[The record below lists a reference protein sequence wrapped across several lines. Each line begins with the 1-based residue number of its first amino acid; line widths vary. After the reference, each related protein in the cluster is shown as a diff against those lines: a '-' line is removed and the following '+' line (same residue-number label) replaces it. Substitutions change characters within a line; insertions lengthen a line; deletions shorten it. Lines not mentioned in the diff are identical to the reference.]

1 MRLHSIALLLGLT
14 VAGPL
19 AAEGVRGYYRSPA
32 LSGETLVFT
41 AEGDLWSVG
50 LSGGVARRLTTHLGE
65 ESRAAISPDG
75 TTLAFSAQY
84 EGPTEVYTM
93 PLAGGL
99 PVRRTWDGETAAVAG
114 FDPQGRVLYA
124 TWHYSTLPDSQLVA
138 LDLKTGQREQLPL
151 RQIREASWDP
161 ASGTLFFTRLPHQ
174 GSHTKRYKGGT
185 AQQIWTLAKGAAEA
199 SLLTGDYAGTSR
211 APMFWNG
218 RLYIASDRDGTLN
231 LWSLRPDGSDPQQHT
246 RHRGLDVLSP
256 SLSQGRIA
264 YQLGADLRVFEV
276 SSGAD
281 REVPVVLASDLD
293 QRRERWVTEPFDY
306 LTSAHLSP
314 SGDRVALTA
323 RGQVFVAPV
332 KEGRL
337 VEASR
342 HPGARYRQARFA
354 PDGKSLVVLS
364 DQTGEV
370 EVWRLPADGVGAPSA
385 LTRDGKVL
393 RFEVLPAPGGQRVA
407 YHDKNRELWVQEL
420 ATSKPVRVAAS
431 SEDEFRDLS
440 WSPDGQWLAYVQTA
454 PTGFVQVWLWSA
466 VSGSSTPVTSER
478 VDSWSPAWSP
488 DGKWLYFLS
497 DRNFQSLT
505 RNPWGSRQPE
515 PYFDKTTRI
524 YQLALR
530 PGLRSPFRAKDELFE
545 EPAQDDK
552 DKKADKDKKKDAAQP
567 ATLPKVEVLL
577 AGLQGRVQELPLP
590 AGNLDSLAVSEKRL
604 FWLARA
610 AAVDPSPALVA
621 VDIGNDGPEP
631 QTLVEGV
638 QAYELSADGKQL
650 LVRKEKELHVV
661 ESGAGAPAKLDK
673 TRVDLS
679 AWRFPLDPREEWRQ
693 MFDEAWR
700 LHRDYFYDT
709 AMHGVD
715 WRAMRAK
722 YRPLVERVTDRAEL
736 SDLLAQMVGELSALH
751 TFVGGGDHR
760 KAKDAIEP
768 ASLGAVLVRDEA
780 KGGARVER
788 IYKSDPDYPTDLAP
802 LLQPG
807 VDVRPGDVL
816 EAINGVAVLSV
827 PDPGLLLRNQAGR
840 QVRLRVKPAA
850 GGAPRETIV
859 TPISADRLRDLR
871 YDDWEY
877 TRRLEVERLGQGE
890 LGYVHL
896 RAMGGEN
903 YSEWAREFYP
913 VFGRK
918 GLIVDVRHNRGGN
931 IDSWILGRLLR
942 RAWMY
947 WQPRVGSP
955 YWNMQG
961 AFRGHLV
968 VLMDEYTAS
977 DGEAFAEG
985 FRRLGLGKLIGTR
998 TWGGEIWL
1006 TGSNVLVDKGI
1017 ATAAEFGVYGPEGHW
1032 LIEGHGVDPDMV
1044 VDNPPRAS
1052 YEGQDAQLEAAVKH
1066 LQELILAEP
1075 VDVPKP
1081 PKHPNLSHPHQQPGP
1096 GETPGN

>member
-1 MRLHSIALLLGLT
+1 MRLASIAFLLGLT
-14 VAGPL
+14 LAGPL
-19 AAEGVRGYYRSPA
+19 AGDGVRGYYRFPA

-65 ESRAAISPDG
+65 ESQAAVSPDG
-75 TTLAFSAQY
+75 ATLAFSAQY

-93 PLAGGL
+93 PLGGGL
-99 PVRRTWDGETAAVAG
+99 PTRRTWDGESAHVAG
-114 FDPQGRVLYA
+114 FDLQGRVLYA
-124 TWHYSTLPDSQLVA
+124 TQHYSTLPDAQLVA
-138 LDLKTGQREQLPL
+138 LDLRTGQREQPPL

-161 ASGTLFFTRLPHQ
+161 QTGTLYFTRLPHQ
-174 GSHTKRYKGGT
+174 GSHTKRYQGGT
-185 AQQIWTLAKGAAEA
+185 AQQIWTLAKGASEA
-199 SLLTGDYAGTSR
+199 SLLTGDYKGTSR

-218 RLYIASDRDGTLN
+218 RLYFASDRDGTLN
-231 LWSLRPDGSDPQQHT
+231 LWSLGPNGGGLQQHT

-256 SLSQGRIA
+256 SLSKGRIA
-264 YQLGADLRVFEV
+264 YQLGADLRVFDTH
-276 SSGAD
+276 SGTD
-281 REVPVVLASDLD
+281 REVAVVLASDLD

-314 SGDRVALTA
+314 AGERVVLTA
-323 RGQVFVAPV
+323 RGQVFVAPARQ
-332 KEGRL
+332 GRL

-354 PDGKSLVVLS
+354 SDGKSLVVLS

-370 EVWRLPADGVGAPSA
+370 EVWRLPADGVGTPSA
-385 LTRDGKVL
+385 LTSDGKVL
-393 RFEVLPAPGGQRVA
+393 RFEVVPSPDGKRVA
-407 YHDKNRELWVQEL
+407 YHDKNRELWIQDL
-420 ATSKPVRVAAS
+420 STHKPVRVAAS
-431 SEDEFRDLS
+431 SEDELRDLS

-454 PTGFVQVWLWSA
+454 PTAFLQIWLWSA
-466 VSGSSTPVTSER
+466 ASGTSTAVTSER

-488 DGKWLYFLS
+488 DGKWLYLLS

-505 RNPWGSRQPE
+505 RSPWGSRQPE
-515 PYFDKTTRI
+515 PYFDKATRI
-524 YQLALR
+524 YQLALK
-530 PGLRSPFRAKDELFE
+530 PGLRSPFQPQDELFE
-545 EPAQDDK
+545 EPAKDEKAADQPD
-552 DKKADKDKKKDAAQP
+552 DKKAAAKP
-567 ATLPKVEVLL
+567 KAAPKVEVVL
-577 AGLQGRVQELPLP
+577 AGLHERVQELPVP
-590 AGNLDSLAVSEKRL
+590 AGNLALLAVSEKRL
-604 FWLARA
+604 FWLSGETA
-610 AAVDPSPALVA
+610 AKPRQTLVTLQ
-621 VDIGNDGPEP
+621 IGNDKPEP
-631 QTLVEGV
+631 QTLVEDV
-638 QAYELSADGKQL
+638 QHYEISADCKKL

-661 ESGAGAPAKLDK
+661 DAGADAPAKLDK

-715 WRAMRAK
+715 WAAMRAK

-751 TFVGGGDHR
+751 TFVRGGDQR
-760 KAKDAIEP
+760 KAKDAVEP

-780 KGGARVER
+780 RGGARVER
-788 IYKSDPDYPTDLAP
+788 IYKSDPDYPTELGP

-807 VDVRPGDVL
+807 VEVRTGDVI
-816 EAINGVAVLSV
+816 EAVNGVALLSV
-827 PDPGLLLRNQAGR
+827 PDPGVLLRNQAGR

-850 GGAPRETIV
+850 GGALREAIV
-859 TPISADRLRDLR
+859 TPISADQLRDLR

-877 TRRLEVERLGQGE
+877 TRRLEVERLGKGE

-896 RAMGGEN
+896 RAMGGDN
-903 YSEWAREFYP
+903 YNEWAREFYP

-1006 TGSNVLVDKGI
+1006 TSSNVLVDKGI
-1017 ATAAEFGVYGPEGHW
+1017 ATAAEFGVYGPEGRW

-1052 YEGQDAQLEAAVKH
+1052 HEGQDAQLEAAVKH
-1066 LQELILAEP
+1066 LQERILAEP
-1075 VDVPKP
+1075 VDVPRP
-1081 PKHPNLSHPHQQPGP
+1081 PRHPNLSHPHQQPGP
-1096 GETPGN
+1096 GEDPGH